1 MRRADRLF
9 RIITLLQGRHTAI
22 TAQALGDVL
31 EVSARTVY
39 RDIADLSSSGV
50 PVEGEAGIGYRLD
63 DSYHLPPLML
73 TPQEAEAAAFGAEV
87 ASYWGPQDL
96 RDAAM
101 SLKGKLAAALPPDLR
116 ALITANPLLAQH
128 ADEHPEVRVDAA
140 ALRKAVRERCKV
152 SFDYKDVEGRGTTR
166 TVRPL
171 AVMFFGPVWLL
182 AAWCESRSDFRVFRL
197 DRMESLATLLD
208 RFTSEAGRT
217 LEDFLSSEWVCTGNH
232 KPQDR

>member
-31 EVSARTVY
+31 EVSTRTVY

-50 PVEGEAGIGYRLD
+50 PIEGEAGIGYRID
-63 DSYHLPPLML
+63 DAYHLPPLML
-73 TPQEAEAAAFGAEV
+73 TPQEAEAAAFGAEF
-87 ASYWGPQDL
+87 ASYWAPHDL
-96 RDAAM
+96 RDAAA

-128 ADEHPEVRVDAA
+128 AEEHPKVKVDAA
-140 ALRKAVRERCKV
+140 ALRKAVRERHKV
-152 SFDYKDVEGRGTTR
+152 RFDYQDVKGRKTTR

-182 AAWCESRSDFRVFRL
+182 AAWCETRSDFRVFRL
-197 DRMESLATLLD
+197 DRIQALD
-208 RFTSEAGRT
+208 ILTQRFGSEAGRT
-217 LEDFLSSEWVCTGNH
+217 LEDFLSSAWVCSGDPTQ
-232 KPQDR
+232 QDR

>member
-9 RIITLLQGRHTAI
+9 RIVALLQGRHTAI
-22 TAQALGDVL
+22 TAQALGNAL
-31 EVSARTVY
+31 EVSVRTVY
-39 RDIADLSSSGV
+39 RDIADLAASGV
-50 PVEGEAGIGYRLD
+50 PIEGEAGIGYRLD
-63 DSYHLPPLML
+63 DTYHLPPLML
-73 TPQEAEAAAFGAEV
+73 TPQEAEAAAFGAEM

-96 RDAAM
+96 RDAAV
-101 SLKGKLAAALPPDLR
+101 SLKGKLAAALPLELR
-116 ALITANPLLAQH
+116 ALITANPLLAGH
-128 ADEHPEVRVDAA
+128 TDEHPEVRVDAA

-152 SFDYKDVEGRGTTR
+152 RFAYNDVQGRGTTR

-182 AAWCESRSDFRVFRL
+182 AAWCETRSDFRVFRL
-197 DRMESLATLLD
+197 DRMVSLTTLAD

-217 LEDFLSSEWVCTGNH
+217 LDDFLKSDWVCKDNY

>member
-31 EVSARTVY
+31 EVSSRTIY
-39 RDIADLSSSGV
+39 RDVADLSASGV
-50 PVEGEAGIGYRLD
+50 PIEGEAGIGYRID

-96 RDAAM
+96 RTAAL
-101 SLKGKLAAALPPDLR
+101 SLKGKLAAALPPELR
-116 ALITANPLLAQH
+116 ALITANPILAQH
-128 ADEHPEVRVDAA
+128 DDEHPEVQIDAA
-140 ALRKAVRERCKV
+140 ALRKAVRERHKV
-152 SFDYKDVEGRGTTR
+152 CFDYLDAQGRATRR

-171 AVMFFGPVWLL
+171 AVMFFGPVWLV
-182 AAWCESRSDFRVFRL
+182 AAWCETRDDFRVFRL
-197 DRMESLATLLD
+197 DRMQTLDVLKD
-208 RFTSEAGRT
+208 RFVSETGRA
-217 LEDFLSSEWVCTGNH
+217 LEDFLSSEWVCARDAQE
-232 KPQDR
+232 QDR

>member
-9 RIITLLQGRHTAI
+9 RIITLLQGRHTAM

-50 PVEGEAGIGYRLD
+50 PIEGEAGIGYRID

-87 ASYWGPQDL
+87 ASYWAPQDL
-96 RDAAM
+96 RDAAL

-116 ALITANPLLAQH
+116 TLITANPLLAQH
-128 ADEHPEVRVDAA
+128 IDEHPEVSVDASA
-140 ALRKAVRERCKV
+140 IRKAVRERHKI
-152 SFDYKDVEGRGTTR
+152 SFDYCDVQGRPTSR

-182 AAWCESRSDFRVFRL
+182 AAWCETRDDFRVFRL
-197 DRMESLATLLD
+197 DRMQTLTVREE
-208 RFTSEAGRT
+208 RFVSETGRA
-217 LEDFLSSEWVCTGNH
+217 LEDFLSSEWVCARESH
-232 KPQDR
+232 QEDR